1 MASNV
6 PNVRTDDGASGRS
19 AGIGVGWQA
28 DILMV
33 TDGEIPMPSKTIRD
47 QLETAKEELGLEVHG
62 LMVGRSDTTPAMEAF
77 CSHLHV
83 FQSWGVLNTSRN
95 AYAW

>member
-1 MASNV
+1 MQA
-6 PNVRTDDGASGRS
+6 PPGS
-19 AGIGVGWQA
+19 ALICAELLQA

-33 TDGEIPMPSKTIRD
+33 TDGEIPMPKKKIRD
-47 QLETAKEELGLEVHG
+47 QLETAREELGLEVHG